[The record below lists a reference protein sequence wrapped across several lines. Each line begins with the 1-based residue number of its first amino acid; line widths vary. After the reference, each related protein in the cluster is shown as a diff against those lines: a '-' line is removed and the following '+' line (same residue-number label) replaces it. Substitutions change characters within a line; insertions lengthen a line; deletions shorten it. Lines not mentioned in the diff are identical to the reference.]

1 MDYTISDMLRDNLV
15 PGIEQLAY
23 GADLGAAEIAAVT
36 VQEYPADDF
45 VQPGDLVLS
54 TAEGCTDDPQKFS
67 AFLDELAASGA
78 CGVLFAFRDAS
89 YRFPL
94 SLRLQAQRAGLPVFR
109 IPWKLR
115 FAQVQTD
122 LIRRIHRRNVEYL
135 TEHKLKDDFV
145 WNLASGSF
153 ADPQQAALQGLRL
166 KFDLSL
172 NYACIRFRAVLPDET
187 AEYSSRAAGAASQI
201 EGAIEAA
208 ARFCGLHGMY
218 AARSLEFILYLE
230 ARKGRE
236 SEDAQSFVEQ
246 LRKTLKKQL
255 PEAGFFFGVS
265 PAEGVPSDFPKLAQQ
280 AGMALGYAE
289 SSAEGIFT
297 YKDAKEAAMIA
308 ALLRDP
314 KTAEIARNT
323 LAPLLEADEKG
334 SEYLKSAAA
343 FFRCCGNASKA
354 AAELNVHRITLLQ
367 RLEKIEA
374 MTGLSLKDP
383 RDRLLLQLCVRMAID
398 N

>member
-153 ADPQQAALQGLRL
+153 TDPQQAALQGLRL

-187 AEYSSRAAGAASQI
+187 AEYSSRAAGIPNAATCTIHDNMPLNS
-201 EGAIEAA
+201 
-208 ARFCGLHGMY
+208 
-218 AARSLEFILYLE
+218 
-230 ARKGRE
+230 
-236 SEDAQSFVEQ
+236 
-246 LRKTLKKQL
+246 
-255 PEAGFFFGVS
+255 
-265 PAEGVPSDFPKLAQQ
+265 
-280 AGMALGYAE
+280 
-289 SSAEGIFT
+289 
-297 YKDAKEAAMIA
+297 
-308 ALLRDP
+308 
-314 KTAEIARNT
+314 NT
-323 LAPLLEADEKG
+323 LVLRVICYINGFSVIGFLKG
-334 SEYLKSAAA
+334 HLIKSDWRY
-343 FFRCCGNASKA
+343 FHLIHHSTN
-354 AAELNVHRITLLQ
+354 
-367 RLEKIEA
+367 
-374 MTGLSLKDP
+374 
-383 RDRLLLQLCVRMAID
+383 
-398 N
+398 

>member
-1 MDYTISDMLRDNLV
+1 MNYTISDMLRDNLV

-67 AFLDELAASGA
+67 AFLDELADSGA

-94 SLRLQAQRAGLPVFR
+94 ALRLQAQKAGLPVFR

-135 TEHKLKDDFV
+135 AEHKLKDDFV
-145 WNLASGSF
+145 WNLASGAF
-153 ADPQQAALQGLRL
+153 ADPQQTALQGLRL

-172 NYACIRFRAVLPDET
+172 DYACIRFRAVLPDET
-187 AEYSSRAAGAASQI
+187 AEYSARAVTAASQI
-201 EGAIEAA
+201 ESIIEAA
-208 ARFCGLHGMY
+208 ARYCALHVMY
-218 AARSLEFILYLE
+218 AARSLEFILYAE
-230 ARKGRE
+230 AREGRE
-236 SEDAQSFVEQ
+236 TEDTEALTAQ
-246 LRKTLKKQL
+246 LRKDLEQRL
-255 PEAGFFFGVS
+255 PGTAFFFGIS
-265 PAEGVPSDFPKLAQQ
+265 PAEGAPSDFPGLAQR
-280 AGMALGYAE
+280 AAMALGYAK
-289 SSAEGIFT
+289 SAPGGLFT
-297 YKDAKEAAMIA
+297 YKDAQEAAMIA
-308 ALLRDP
+308 VLLRDP
-314 KTAEIARNT
+314 ESAEIAVQT
-323 LAPLLEADEKG
+323 LAPLLAADEKG
-334 SEYLKSAAA
+334 GEYLKSAAVY
-343 FFRCCGNASKA
+343 FRCCGNATKA
-354 AAELNVHRITLLQ
+354 AKELNIHRISLLQ

-374 MTGLSLKDP
+374 LTGLSLKDP
-383 RDRLLLQLCVRMAID
+383 RDRLLLQLCVRMAVD